1 MLECREVEAN
11 GRGRGTGSTVINLK
25 PFTKR
30 VNFDLPGPFEANWPT
45 GSRPSSPPQL
55 VRACPTSPRLDR
67 VLPRAE
73 STMLEK
79 LHTYLPYLT
88 LTFRFF
94 LLCVCDQSHAEVCG
108 IYRGYVQRTQGFQ
121 PCSPAIG
128 DLCEAGSSVLCQIR
142 ETRILAPYL
151 THNYAL

>member
-1 MLECREVEAN
+1 
-11 GRGRGTGSTVINLK
+11 
-25 PFTKR
+25 
-30 VNFDLPGPFEANWPT
+30 
-45 GSRPSSPPQL
+45 
-55 VRACPTSPRLDR
+55 
-67 VLPRAE
+67 
-73 STMLEK
+73 MLEK

-142 ETRILAPYL
+142 VSRILATYL